1 MARLKAEEAQ
11 DKAKLVTYEGL
22 KERAERK
29 LLRHA

>member
-11 DKAKLVTYEGL
+11 DKAKLVTQEGL
-22 KERAERK
+22 KEGAERK